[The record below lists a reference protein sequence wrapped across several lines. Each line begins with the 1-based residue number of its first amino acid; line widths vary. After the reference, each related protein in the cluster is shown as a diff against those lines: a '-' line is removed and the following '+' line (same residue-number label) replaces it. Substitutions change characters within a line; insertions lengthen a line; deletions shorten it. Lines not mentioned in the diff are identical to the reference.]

1 MSTREMANT
10 IYYSLTE
17 EQLKRFIALFGL
29 NINSIEE
36 VEPDDFDRELIAD
49 SEIDN
54 DDVMDLDDYVR
65 SLGMNPEEKAKR
77 NADYL
82 AKIDKAAAQFE
93 AGKGQIHDLIEVED
107 EEVLAMHIDNRA
119 IVLNPEKAEEFLAQK
134 ADPKVK
140 AEILRKSKELRKNM
154 IRDDRFKKE

>member
-36 VEPDDFDRELIAD
+36 VEPDDFDSELIAD

-65 SLGMNPEEKAKR
+65 SLGMNP
-77 NADYL
+77 N
-82 AKIDKAAAQFE
+82 
-93 AGKGQIHDLIEVED
+93 DL
-107 EEVLAMHIDNRA
+107 
-119 IVLNPEKAEEFLAQK
+119 
-134 ADPKVK
+134 
-140 AEILRKSKELRKNM
+140 
-154 IRDDRFKKE
+154 

>member
-1 MSTREMANT
+1 MDGRIVVERVKVMSTREMANT

-65 SLGMNPEEKAKR
+65 SLGMNP
-77 NADYL
+77 N
-82 AKIDKAAAQFE
+82 
-93 AGKGQIHDLIEVED
+93 DL
-107 EEVLAMHIDNRA
+107 
-119 IVLNPEKAEEFLAQK
+119 
-134 ADPKVK
+134 
-140 AEILRKSKELRKNM
+140 
-154 IRDDRFKKE
+154 

>member
-54 DDVMDLDDYVR
+54 DDVVDLDDYVR
-65 SLGMNPEEKAKR
+65 SLGMNP
-77 NADYL
+77 N
-82 AKIDKAAAQFE
+82 
-93 AGKGQIHDLIEVED
+93 DL
-107 EEVLAMHIDNRA
+107 
-119 IVLNPEKAEEFLAQK
+119 
-134 ADPKVK
+134 
-140 AEILRKSKELRKNM
+140 
-154 IRDDRFKKE
+154 

>member
-65 SLGMNPEEKAKR
+65 SLGMSPN
-77 NADYL
+77 
-82 AKIDKAAAQFE
+82 
-93 AGKGQIHDLIEVED
+93 DL
-107 EEVLAMHIDNRA
+107 
-119 IVLNPEKAEEFLAQK
+119 
-134 ADPKVK
+134 
-140 AEILRKSKELRKNM
+140 
-154 IRDDRFKKE
+154 

>member
-65 SLGMNPEEKAKR
+65 SLGMNP
-77 NADYL
+77 N
-82 AKIDKAAAQFE
+82 
-93 AGKGQIHDLIEVED
+93 DL
-107 EEVLAMHIDNRA
+107 
-119 IVLNPEKAEEFLAQK
+119 
-134 ADPKVK
+134 
-140 AEILRKSKELRKNM
+140 
-154 IRDDRFKKE
+154 

>member
-29 NINSIEE
+29 NINSVEE

-54 DDVMDLDDYVR
+54 DDVVDLDDYVR
-65 SLGMNPEEKAKR
+65 SLGMNP
-77 NADYL
+77 N
-82 AKIDKAAAQFE
+82 
-93 AGKGQIHDLIEVED
+93 DL
-107 EEVLAMHIDNRA
+107 
-119 IVLNPEKAEEFLAQK
+119 
-134 ADPKVK
+134 
-140 AEILRKSKELRKNM
+140 
-154 IRDDRFKKE
+154 